1 MKRVVVTGIGMLSPL
16 GATFD
21 ATWEALLAKTSGVR
35 PMPEWTDIKGVRA
48 AVAAP
53 AAPFELP
60 DHYTRKRL
68 RSMSRAGVMAVRATE
83 LALENAGLLN
93 DPIVRSGR
101 SGVAYGSC
109 LSGSDTLLGIAQH
122 CLSRDAQGMQASA
135 FTQAMSHSCAANISI
150 FFGLHG
156 RVIPT
161 NSACTSASQG
171 IGYAAETIRS
181 GAQTVMLAGGAEEL
195 SVPLLL
201 LFDSMY
207 ATSQCKDGVEH
218 SPRPFDVARDGLVV
232 AEGACTFVLEEREFA
247 QARGAR
253 IYAEVVGFGTN
264 SDGEH
269 ITAPTPETMREAV
282 TLSLADAGLTPGD
295 IGFVHAHATGTVLGD
310 VAEATALAPIFGDGT
325 PIGALKSYF
334 GHTLGACGSLE
345 AALSIR
351 MMREELFVPV
361 RNLEAA
367 APECAML
374 DIIRATPRA
383 LSTEFVMSNNFA
395 FGGVNTS
402 LIFKRWR

>member
-21 ATWEALLAKTSGVR
+21 ATWEALVANTSGVR
-35 PMPEWTDIKGVRA
+35 PMPEWADIRGLRA

-53 AAPFELP
+53 AAPFDLP

-83 LALENAGLLN
+83 LALENAGLLY
-93 DPIVRSGR
+93 DPILRSGR

-109 LSGSDTLLGIAQH
+109 LSGSDTLLSIARH
-122 CLSRDAQGMQASA
+122 CLDRDAQGMQASS
-135 FTQAMSHSCAANISI
+135 FTQAMSHSCAANVSI
-150 FFGLHG
+150 FFGLRG

-161 NSACTSASQG
+161 SSACTSASQG
-171 IGYAAETIRS
+171 LGYAAETIRA
-181 GAQTVMLAGGAEEL
+181 GVQTVMLAGGAEEL

-207 ATSQCKDGVEH
+207 ATSQCKDGVDR
-218 SPRPFDVARDGLVV
+218 SPRPFDISRDGLVV
-232 AEGACTFVLEEREFA
+232 AEAACTFVLEELEYAR
-247 QARGAR
+247 ARGAR
-253 IYAEVVGFGTN
+253 IHAEVVGFGTN

-282 TLSLADAGLTPGD
+282 ALSLSDAGLTPRE

-310 VAEATALAPIFGDGT
+310 VAEATALAPLFGDST

-334 GHTLGACGSLE
+334 GHSLGACGSLE

-351 MMREELFVPV
+351 MMHEELFVPV
-361 RNLEAA
+361 RNLEVT
-367 APECAML
+367 APECTAL
-374 DIIRATPRA
+374 DIIKAVPRK

-402 LIFKRWR
+402 LVFRRWR